1 MKSSLCPNFRTIW
14 YRIKALKASR
24 IKLLINTQKVGD
36 KLEVA
41 IDSTG
46 LKDVNDGEY
55 RTKMYRKQKN
65 WTKFHIVVDKL
76 TGKILNAKITK
87 DKIGDSPMF
96 GSLINPIKN
105 NVSVVYGDGTY
116 DTVDI
121 WNWRNDNSVE
131 GKIPVRIN
139 ASPKGK
145 GARQSA
151 VRKQFGIPPTPTRLG
166 FFYIRARRN
175 YYRHIWRKR
184 SGYGYRWVV
193 EATFASFKRMFGE
206 SQFSKNWRMKEKEAL
221 IKTFIYNQLRPAV
234 T

>member
-1 MKSSLCPNFRTIW
+1 MGI
-14 YRIKALKASR
+14 
-24 IKLLINTQKVGD
+24 GD
-36 KLEVA
+36 
-41 IDSTG
+41 G
-46 LKDVNDGEY
+46 GY

-87 DKIGDSPMF
+87 DRIGDSPMF
-96 GSLINPIKN
+96 GSLISPIKN
-105 NVSVVYGDGTY
+105 NVSVVYGDGAY

-121 WNWRNDNSVE
+121 WNWCDDNSIE

-145 GARQSA
+145 GARQRA

-166 FFYIRARRN
+166 FFDIRARRN

-184 SGYGYRWVV
+184 SGYGNRWIV

-206 SQFSKNWRMKEKEAL
+206 SQFSKNWSMKEKEAL
-221 IKTFIYNQLRPAV
+221 IKTFIYNQLRPVV